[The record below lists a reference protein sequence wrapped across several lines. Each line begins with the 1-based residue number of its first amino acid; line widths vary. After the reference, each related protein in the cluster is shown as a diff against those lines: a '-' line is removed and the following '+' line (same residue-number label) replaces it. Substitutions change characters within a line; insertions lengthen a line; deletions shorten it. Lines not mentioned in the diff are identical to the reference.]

1 MTKAK
6 TDKSAEGSRSRS
18 QIIVLFI
25 ALIVFIMLLFANFAY
40 LNTQA
45 NYDKQYIGHAGEL
58 RVLSQRIA
66 KNATEAAAG
75 KAAAFK
81 LLSDARNDFAQ
92 RWGYLKKGDP
102 ATGLPPAPATVR
114 PEMRAVQLDWERL
127 LKNTDAILS
136 SEQTVLSL
144 HQVAATLAE
153 TVPQLQIEYEK
164 VVEILLQ
171 RGAPAAQVAM
181 AQRQSLLAERILGAV
196 NTVLAGDENSQQAAD
211 AFGRDATRFGQV
223 LNGMLQGNPAL
234 KISQVEDRDA
244 RARLSEISELFQFVS
259 GSVDE
264 ILETSPEL
272 FKVRESA
279 SNIFSLSQTLL
290 DEASHLATRFENLAG
305 GRNTDTIGGYV
316 LGLLALASIILIGLV
331 MVRETNRQLRETAE
345 KNERNQNAIMRLLD
359 EIEDLADG
367 DLTVTASVTE
377 DFTGTIADSINYSV
391 DQLRD
396 LVATINLTAG
406 QVAAAVQETQ
416 ATAMHLAQAS
426 EHQAQQISEAS
437 TAISDMAESIDQVS
451 ANAAESSAVA
461 ERSVEIAN
469 KGNEVVHNTIHGM
482 DNIREQIQDTAK
494 RIKRLG
500 ESSQEIGDIVSL
512 IDDIA
517 DQTNILALNAA
528 IQASMAGDA
537 GRGFAVVADEVQ
549 RLAERSSAATRQIE
563 TLVRAIQTDTNE
575 AVISME
581 QTTTEVVRGARLA
594 QDAGVA
600 LEEIEG
606 VSKTLAALI
615 QSISNAAQQ
624 QTSSAGQI
632 SLTMNVIQQITS
644 QTSSGSTAT
653 AESIGNL
660 AKMASQLRRSVSG
673 FTLPAAS
680 ATGLKSVSGVVMGD
694 RHDYVALEWVKG
706 EIAETLKQAHQ
717 AIEAVLDDPQ
727 ASPGLDECLDYIHQV
742 HGSLQMVEFYGAAL
756 LAEEMEHLVE
766 ALQHERVSHRDEALH
781 LLLQAL
787 GQLPIYLDRVQ
798 GARRDLPLVVLPLIN
813 DLRSARGESLLSETS
828 LFSPQLP
835 ELPPLSARSTG
846 AAGAGRTAERAAQIA
861 PDAANGLGRFAAR
874 AG

>member
-1 MTKAK
+1 
-6 TDKSAEGSRSRS
+6 
-18 QIIVLFI
+18 
-25 ALIVFIMLLFANFAY
+25 
-40 LNTQA
+40 
-45 NYDKQYIGHAGEL
+45 
-58 RVLSQRIA
+58 
-66 KNATEAAAG
+66 
-75 KAAAFK
+75 
-81 LLSDARNDFAQ
+81 
-92 RWGYLKKGDP
+92 
-102 ATGLPPAPATVR
+102 
-114 PEMRAVQLDWERL
+114 
-127 LKNTDAILS
+127 
-136 SEQTVLSL
+136 
-144 HQVAATLAE
+144 
-153 TVPQLQIEYEK
+153 
-164 VVEILLQ
+164 
-171 RGAPAAQVAM
+171 
-181 AQRQSLLAERILGAV
+181 
-196 NTVLAGDENSQQAAD
+196 
-211 AFGRDATRFGQV
+211 
-223 LNGMLQGNPAL
+223 
-234 KISQVEDRDA
+234 
-244 RARLSEISELFQFVS
+244 
-259 GSVDE
+259 
-264 ILETSPEL
+264 
-272 FKVRESA
+272 
-279 SNIFSLSQTLL
+279 
-290 DEASHLATRFENLAG
+290 
-305 GRNTDTIGGYV
+305 
-316 LGLLALASIILIGLV
+316 
-331 MVRETNRQLRETAE
+331 MVRETNRQLHETAE

-406 QVAAAVQETQ
+406 QVAGAVQETQ
-416 ATAMHLAQAS
+416 ATAMQLAEAS

-437 TAISDMAESIDQVS
+437 TAINEMAQSIDQVS

-581 QTTTEVVRGARLA
+581 QTTSEVVRGARLA

-673 FTLPAAS
+673 FTLPAS
-680 ATGLKSVSGVVMGD
+680 REQTP
-694 RHDYVALEWVKG
+694 REN
-706 EIAETLKQAHQ
+706 
-717 AIEAVLDDPQ
+717 
-727 ASPGLDECLDYIHQV
+727 
-742 HGSLQMVEFYGAAL
+742 
-756 LAEEMEHLVE
+756 
-766 ALQHERVSHRDEALH
+766 R
-781 LLLQAL
+781 
-787 GQLPIYLDRVQ
+787 
-798 GARRDLPLVVLPLIN
+798 
-813 DLRSARGESLLSETS
+813 
-828 LFSPQLP
+828 
-835 ELPPLSARSTG
+835 
-846 AAGAGRTAERAAQIA
+846 
-861 PDAANGLGRFAAR
+861 
-874 AG
+874 

>member
-1 MTKAK
+1 MTTATTPKPQA
-6 TDKSAEGSRSRS
+6 GSRSRS

-40 LNTQA
+40 LNTQST
-45 NYDKQYIGHAGEL
+45 YDKQYIGHAGEL

-81 LLSDARNDFAQ
+81 LLGDARNDFAR

-102 ATGLPPAPATVR
+102 ETGLPAAPSAVR
-114 PEMRAVQLDWERL
+114 AEMRAVQTDWEAL
-127 LKNTDAILS
+127 LKNTDAILA

-153 TVPQLQIEYEK
+153 TVPQLQMESEK
-164 VVEILLQ
+164 VVDILLQ
-171 RGAPAAQVAM
+171 RGAPASQVAL

-196 NTVLAGDENSQQAAD
+196 NTVLAGDETAVQAAD
-211 AFGRDATRFGQV
+211 TFGRDANRFGQV
-223 LNGMLQGNPAL
+223 LNGMLNGNPGL
-234 KISQVEDRDA
+234 RITQVEDRDA
-244 RARLSEISELFQFVS
+244 RARLAEIAELFEFVS

-264 ILETSPEL
+264 ILETSPQL
-272 FKVRESA
+272 FQVRASA
-279 SNIFSLSQTLL
+279 SSIFNLSQTLL
-290 DEASHLATRFENLAG
+290 DEASHLATGFENLAS
-305 GRNTDTIGGYV
+305 GRSFDTIGGYV

-331 MVRETNRQLRETAE
+331 MVRETNRQLHETAE

-406 QVAAAVQETQ
+406 QVAGAVQETQ

-426 EHQAQQISEAS
+426 EHQAQQIAEAS
-437 TAISDMAESIDQVS
+437 TAINQMAQSIDQVS

-563 TLVRAIQTDTNE
+563 TLVRAIQADTNE

-632 SLTMNVIQQITS
+632 SLTMNVIQQITT

-673 FTLPAAS
+673 FTLPAA
-680 ATGLKSVSGVVMGD
+680 
-694 RHDYVALEWVKG
+694 
-706 EIAETLKQAHQ
+706 KQ
-717 AIEAVLDDPQ
+717 VDD
-727 ASPGLDECLDYIHQV
+727 
-742 HGSLQMVEFYGAAL
+742 
-756 LAEEMEHLVE
+756 
-766 ALQHERVSHRDEALH
+766 
-781 LLLQAL
+781 
-787 GQLPIYLDRVQ
+787 
-798 GARRDLPLVVLPLIN
+798 
-813 DLRSARGESLLSETS
+813 
-828 LFSPQLP
+828 
-835 ELPPLSARSTG
+835 
-846 AAGAGRTAERAAQIA
+846 
-861 PDAANGLGRFAAR
+861 
-874 AG
+874 

>member
-1 MTKAK
+1 MIKLNTG
-6 TDKSAEGSRSRS
+6 TSSDGLRSRS
-18 QIIVLFI
+18 QIIALFI
-25 ALIVFIMLLFANFAY
+25 ALIVFIVLLFANFAY

-45 NYDKQYIGHAGEL
+45 SYDKQYIGHAGEL

-102 ATGLPPAPATVR
+102 STGLPPAPAVVR
-114 PEMRAVQLDWERL
+114 PQMRAVQLDWERL

-153 TVPQLQIEYEK
+153 TVPQLQVEYEK

-171 RGAPAAQVAM
+171 RGAPATQVAM

-196 NTVLAGDENSQQAAD
+196 NTVLAGDENAQQAAD
-211 AFGRDATRFGQV
+211 VFGRDAARFGQV

-234 KISQVEDRDA
+234 KVSQVEDRDA
-244 RARLSEISELFQFVS
+244 RARLTEIAELFQFVS

-264 ILETSPEL
+264 ILETSPQL

-279 SNIFSLSQTLL
+279 GNIFNLSQTLL
-290 DEASHLATRFENLAG
+290 EEASHLANGFENLVG
-305 GRNTDTIGGYV
+305 GRSTDTIGGYV
-316 LGLLALASIILIGLV
+316 LGLLALTSIILIGLV

-437 TAISDMAESIDQVS
+437 ASINDMAQSIDQVS

-632 SLTMNVIQQITS
+632 SLTMNVIQQITT

-673 FTLPAAS
+673 FTLPA
-680 ATGLKSVSGVVMGD
+680 VP
-694 RHDYVALEWVKG
+694 E
-706 EIAETLKQAHQ
+706 
-717 AIEAVLDDPQ
+717 
-727 ASPGLDECLDYIHQV
+727 
-742 HGSLQMVEFYGAAL
+742 HGT
-756 LAEEMEHLVE
+756 
-766 ALQHERVSHRDEALH
+766 DK
-781 LLLQAL
+781 
-787 GQLPIYLDRVQ
+787 
-798 GARRDLPLVVLPLIN
+798 
-813 DLRSARGESLLSETS
+813 T
-828 LFSPQLP
+828 
-835 ELPPLSARSTG
+835 
-846 AAGAGRTAERAAQIA
+846 
-861 PDAANGLGRFAAR
+861 
-874 AG
+874 

>member
-6 TDKSAEGSRSRS
+6 TGKPLEGSRSRS

-45 NYDKQYIGHAGEL
+45 TYDKQYIGHAGEL

-81 LLSDARNDFAQ
+81 LLGWARNDFAR

-102 ATGLPPAPATVR
+102 DTGLPGAPVALR
-114 PEMRAVQLDWERL
+114 QEMRAVQLDWEKL
-127 LKNTDAILS
+127 LKNTDAILA

-153 TVPQLQIEYEK
+153 TVPQLQVEYEK

-196 NTVLAGDENSQQAAD
+196 NTVLAGDENAVQAAD
-211 AFGRDATRFGQV
+211 AFGRDAARFGQV
-223 LNGMLQGNPAL
+223 LNGMLQGNPGL
-234 KISQVEDRDA
+234 KISQVEDPDA
-244 RARLSEISELFQFVS
+244 RGRLAEISELFEFVS

-272 FKVRESA
+272 FQVRESA

-290 DEASHLATRFENLAG
+290 DEASLLASGFENLAG
-305 GRNTDTIGGYV
+305 SRKLDTIGGYV

-406 QVAAAVQETQ
+406 QVAGAVQETQ
-416 ATAMHLAQAS
+416 ATAMQLAEAS

-437 TAISDMAESIDQVS
+437 TAINEMAQSIDQVS

-673 FTLPAAS
+673 FTLPATRGPA
-680 ATGLKSVSGVVMGD
+680 
-694 RHDYVALEWVKG
+694 
-706 EIAETLKQAHQ
+706 
-717 AIEAVLDDPQ
+717 P
-727 ASPGLDECLDYIHQV
+727 
-742 HGSLQMVEFYGAAL
+742 
-756 LAEEMEHLVE
+756 
-766 ALQHERVSHRDEALH
+766 
-781 LLLQAL
+781 
-787 GQLPIYLDRVQ
+787 
-798 GARRDLPLVVLPLIN
+798 N
-813 DLRSARGESLLSETS
+813 DNR
-828 LFSPQLP
+828 
-835 ELPPLSARSTG
+835 
-846 AAGAGRTAERAAQIA
+846 
-861 PDAANGLGRFAAR
+861 
-874 AG
+874 

>member
-1 MTKAK
+1 MIKAK
-6 TDKSAEGSRSRS
+6 TGKPEGSRSRS

-45 NYDKQYIGHAGEL
+45 TYDKQYIGHAGEL

-81 LLSDARNDFAQ
+81 LLSDARNDFAL

-102 ATGLPPAPATVR
+102 ATGLPPAPSTVR

-153 TVPQLQIEYEK
+153 TVPQLQVEYEK

-196 NTVLAGDENSQQAAD
+196 NTVLSGDENSQQAAD
-211 AFGRDATRFGQV
+211 AFGRDAARFGQV
-223 LNGMLQGNPAL
+223 LNGMLQGNVAL
-234 KISQVEDRDA
+234 RISQVEDRDA
-244 RARLSEISELFQFVS
+244 RARLTEISELFEFVS

-279 SNIFSLSQTLL
+279 TNIFTLSQTLL
-290 DEASHLATRFENLAG
+290 DEASHLATGFENLAG

-316 LGLLALASIILIGLV
+316 LGLLALMSIILIGLV
-331 MVRETNRQLRETAE
+331 MVRETNRQLQETAE

-437 TAISDMAESIDQVS
+437 TAINDMAQSIDQVS

-673 FTLPAAS
+673 FTLPAAK
-680 ATGLKSVSGVVMGD
+680 A
-694 RHDYVALEWVKG
+694 
-706 EIAETLKQAHQ
+706 QA
-717 AIEAVLDDPQ
+717 ADKV
-727 ASPGLDECLDYIHQV
+727 
-742 HGSLQMVEFYGAAL
+742 
-756 LAEEMEHLVE
+756 
-766 ALQHERVSHRDEALH
+766 
-781 LLLQAL
+781 
-787 GQLPIYLDRVQ
+787 
-798 GARRDLPLVVLPLIN
+798 
-813 DLRSARGESLLSETS
+813 
-828 LFSPQLP
+828 
-835 ELPPLSARSTG
+835 
-846 AAGAGRTAERAAQIA
+846 
-861 PDAANGLGRFAAR
+861 
-874 AG
+874 